1 MSSAEKKTRDKA
13 VKAVAAMLADEAT
26 VASYPKAEMDK
37 LWKAL
42 FFCYWMSDKP
52 LVQQALSSELAELLL
67 TIKSTTEALR
77 FLRSFWETTVREWSG
92 LDRFRMDKFYM
103 LVRKYVNAAFRLL
116 ARSEWDDAACKEYN
130 SMLTGRGCPLCPDD
144 PKVPSSL
151 AYHLSDIW
159 LEELEKAM
167 NNAEPSPPPAPLGV
181 LLEPFISLAAL
192 TNNARTHERVVNSVF
207 KSLFGAIKAA
217 AKAPAPEDDG
227 GERRAKRAR
236 LDEAARAAL
245 SPKYPTLLAHTRVSA
260 AAAGEDAAPLNLG
273 DLRKCAIALLFE
285 RASKEETRDSNRRKL
300 YALWK
305 EEMDDDEF
313 AIPGG
318 QNGQ

>member
-1 MSSAEKKTRDKA
+1 
-13 VKAVAAMLADEAT
+13 MLADEAA

-42 FFCYWMSDKP
+42 FYCYWMSDKP

-67 TIKSTTEALR
+67 TITSTSGALR
-77 FLRSFWETTVREWSG
+77 FLRSFWETTVREWGG
-92 LDRFRMDKFYM
+92 LDRLRMDKFYM

-116 ARSEWDDAACKEYN
+116 ARSKWDDAACTEYN
-130 SMLTGRGCPLCPDD
+130 SMLTGKGCPLCADD

-167 NNAEPSPPPAPLGV
+167 KTMEPSPPPAPLGV

-192 TNNARTHERVVNSVF
+192 TNNARTQERVANSVF
-207 KSLFGAIKAA
+207 KSLFSAIKTA
-217 AKAPAPEDDG
+217 AKAPAPEDVG
-227 GERRAKRAR
+227 GERRAKRMR
-236 LDEAARAAL
+236 LDEAAKAAL
-245 SPKYPTLLAHTRVSA
+245 SPKFPTMIANARISGA
-260 AAAGEDAAPLNLG
+260 AEEDDAPLKLG
-273 DLRKCAIALLFE
+273 DLRKGAIALIFE
-285 RASKEETRDSNRRKL
+285 RASKEDTRDSNRRKL

-313 AIPGG
+313 AMPDG
-318 QNGQ
+318 Q